1 MAYHINTIY
10 CTRHHKQ
17 CVNNICIQSFFCVMN
32 ADCACYLGAITN
44 TMTFMS
50 LLMKTNEPAKRKI
63 LWKAEWT
70 KSIAVVASIW
80 IYSAKRTRH
89 TQKKLLK
96 MLDKRVESVILIKL
110 KALLLQNAMQSVRL
124 MFRSILTDGRTV
136 LICHNFT
143 NRVWTWNHLSKL
155 TTIFYMIEIHTF
167 NNLNRFLFTRDEIN
181 SFN

>member
-1 MAYHINTIY
+1 MCQQHLHSVI
-10 CTRHHKQ
+10 
-17 CVNNICIQSFFCVMN
+17 FCVMN

-44 TMTFMS
+44 TTTFMS

-80 IYSAKRTRH
+80 IYSAKRTRR
-89 TQKKLLK
+89 TQKNLLK

-124 MFRSILTDGRTV
+124 MFHSILTDGRTV

-143 NRVWTWNHLSKL
+143 TAFELETICRNWQPYFIWLKFTLS
-155 TTIFYMIEIHTF
+155 II
-167 NNLNRFLFTRDEIN
+167 
-181 SFN
+181 